1 MPRKKA
7 PKYYGDIKPKQVR
20 AATVGFTVEEV
31 EAGITGHPSPSK
43 QLIEIHAD
51 IRRLHGDLTALDQW
65 LNDELDQGRR
75 VLRHQ
80 SASVKELLAKVEEMI
95 NLPQMK

>member
-1 MPRKKA
+1 MPRKA
-7 PKYYGDIKPKQVR
+7 PKYYGEIKPKQVR

-31 EAGITGHPSPSK
+31 KAGITGHPYPAK

-65 LNDELDQGRR
+65 LDGELAAGRR

-80 SASVKELLAKVEEMI
+80 SASVKELLGKVEEMI